1 MAERYILEF
10 EEPLRDIRQKI
21 DEMQLWSDH
30 DSSSPKSDIRRLE
43 RQEKK
48 LQKEI
53 YSKLTAW
60 QRVQIARHPQRPHTL
75 DYVNLLLTDFVELHG
90 DRLRADDP
98 AMIAGFGRLDGQP
111 VAVVG
116 QQKGNDNE
124 SIIARN
130 FGMPNPEGY
139 RKALR
144 IMKLAEK
151 FNRPVLTFIDTP
163 GAFPGILAEENGQG
177 EAIARNLMEMSRLK
191 VPIIV
196 TVIGEGGSGGALGIG
211 VGDRV
216 LILENSFYSV
226 IAPESCAMI
235 LMRSTDKKDVLSESL
250 KFSSEDLKQLGI
262 VDTIIPEPVGGAHN
276 DPHETTLKLKTE
288 ITGAIR
294 DLSSL
299 SPEKI
304 VADRIRKFRS
314 MGTWCEK

>member
-1 MAERYILEF
+1 MAERYILDF

-21 DEMQLWSDH
+21 DEMQSWAEQ
-30 DSSSPKSDIRRLE
+30 DSSTSKADIRRLE

-48 LQKEI
+48 LQKEL
-53 YSKLTAW
+53 YSKLNAW

-75 DYVNLLLTDFVELHG
+75 DYIQLLLTEFVELHG
-90 DRLRADDP
+90 DRLHADDP
-98 AMIAGFGRLDGQP
+98 AMICGFGRLEGQP

-139 RKALR
+139 RKAIR

-163 GAFPGILAEENGQG
+163 GAFPGIMAEENGQG

-191 VPIIV
+191 VPVIA

-235 LMRSTDKKDVLSESL
+235 LMRSTDKKDQLSESL
-250 KFSSEDLKQLGI
+250 KFSANDLKELGI
-262 VDTIIPEPVGGAHN
+262 VDAIIPEPVGGAHTDSRN
-276 DPHETTLKLKTE
+276 V
-288 ITGAIR
+288 AR
-294 DLSSL
+294 DLKAAIIDILRELSAM
-299 SPEKI
+299 SPEKL
-304 VADRIRKFRS
+304 VAERIRKFRG
-314 MGTWCEK
+314 MGRWYEK